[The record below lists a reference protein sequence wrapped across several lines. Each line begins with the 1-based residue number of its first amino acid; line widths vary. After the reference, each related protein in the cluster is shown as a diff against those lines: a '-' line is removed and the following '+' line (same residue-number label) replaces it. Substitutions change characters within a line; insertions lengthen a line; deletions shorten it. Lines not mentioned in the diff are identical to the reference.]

1 MEKAYLLVAMGVV
14 SLNIFFI
21 VLFVLNIFGN
31 GDDSVG
37 FHTKKVSHKSSLL

>member
-1 MEKAYLLVAMGVV
+1 MERAYLLVAMGV
-14 SLNIFFI
+14 SLNIFVI

>member
-1 MEKAYLLVAMGVV
+1 MEKAYLLVAMGV